1 MNTQSFIILDPFKA
15 ESDTTG
21 CITGNQKKLCHST
34 VKDKFYNTCSQMIG
48 KLGDVELSYSAT
60 RHCAIP
66 NKSDHNHNIVLI
78 QNLHKWVKPMED
90 MPTALPQSL
99 TNAASQ
105 DIRQLLGLN
114 FYLEVLDTNKS
125 DNTIGRT

>member
-21 CITGNQKKLCHST
+21 YITGNQKKLRHST
-34 VKDKFYNTCSQMIG
+34 VKDKFFNTCSQMIG
-48 KLGDVELSYSAT
+48 KLGGVELFYRAA

-66 NKSDHNHNIVLI
+66 NKSDRNHNTVLI
-78 QNLHKWVKPMED
+78 QNLPKWVKPMED

-99 TNAASQ
+99 INAASQ

-114 FYLEVLDTNKS
+114 FFTLKF
-125 DNTIGRT
+125 